1 MRFNDKE
8 MAVIL
13 AKKIDKIIF
22 SSNGQNIMSIN
33 LEDLLRK
40 KIESDDD
47 LKKQLLAQVLQSD
60 D

>member
-1 MRFNDKE
+1 MRFNDKD

>member
-8 MAVIL
+8 MEVIL

-22 SSNGQNIMSIN
+22 FSKGQNIMSIN
-33 LEDLLRK
+33 LEELLQKR
-40 KIESDDD
+40 IESDDD

>member
-8 MAVIL
+8 MEVIL

-22 SSNGQNIMSIN
+22 SSKGQNIMSIN
-33 LEDLLRK
+33 LEELLQKR
-40 KIESDDD
+40 IESDDD